1 MIFVESQ
8 SSVVGTDAVP
18 VKCSLVGRRHRPDN
32 VNCSGITFMA
42 LDAFIMVAKKCYSSY
57 AGCASACPLPL
68 SILPPPRSSVTER
81 PGIAMENTWLDGD
94 EFRTMF

>member
-1 MIFVESQ
+1 MILGRI
-8 SSVVGTDAVP
+8 VVGCDAVP

-57 AGCASACPLPL
+57 AGCVLQPVLFFPFL
-68 SILPPPRSSVTER
+68 FFFLLV
-81 PGIAMENTWLDGD
+81 LQ
-94 EFRTMF
+94 